1 MTLSDFNP
9 QTLAFKAI
17 AILVS
22 VLLLCGAVYELI
34 NHYENVGYQRRVAE
48 EDVQRNKDLEAAAIK
63 TRALQSQLDEA
74 QYELSITKQKL
85 ATLTASNVVLAN
97 RLRDSL
103 TKYNSNLSNDSKQ
116 ALIER
121 VNSLSDVL
129 GECTSRYT
137 EVAAKADSY
146 TADLKMMQDSWPK

>member
-17 AILVS
+17 AILVAM
-22 VLLLCGAVYELI
+22 LLLCGTVYELI

-103 TKYNSNLSNDSKQ
+103 AQYNSNLSNDSKQ